1 MREVLY
7 EERLKCGWKCGDEC
21 QEMPQEVVYAIV
33 DYAPGEGCRG
43 GLRETG
49 LESLQTGF

>member
-1 MREVLY
+1 MRKVLY
-7 EERLKCGWKCGDEC
+7 EERLKSGWKCRDEY

-43 GLRETG
+43 GLSEASF
-49 LESLQTGF
+49 ESLQTGF